1 MSDLADSTTVPAW
14 YKGYLWLPR
23 REAPEAF
30 EDFLRRWAGPGYL
43 VIGVAEDVASHG
55 DAQFLQTRRAPKPR
69 QAPELY
75 WEQHAALH
83 TQLCS
88 MGLQHMPVGLG
99 PGPSEPFALAWL
111 LPAPTQGKLLAPAGY
126 EQRVDLTE
134 EQRDSWLDWMAKQ
147 LGTTSPKPAQR
158 ALLQPP
164 GVLRPACWSYGSY
177 RGDAPIDGPYT
188 RRLRTLLAAL
198 PRYACDYSTPALAAT
213 PDHATEW
220 PLLLN
225 QRPSGTIEGMRR
237 GQVHQELFP
246 ISLPEQDEAYWLS
259 TKPGGGSKLVLS
271 LQLKPL
277 G

>member
-1 MSDLADSTTVPAW
+1 MPTW

-23 REAPEAF
+23 REAPETF

-55 DAQFLQTRRAPKPR
+55 DAQFLQMRRTPKPL
-69 QAPELY
+69 QAPVLY

-99 PGPSEPFALAWL
+99 PGPGEPFALAWL
-111 LPAPTQGKLLAPAGY
+111 LPAPTQGKLFAPAGY
-126 EQRVDLTE
+126 EQRADLNE
-134 EQRDSWLDWMAKQ
+134 EQRDSWLDWVAKQ
-147 LGTTSPKPAQR
+147 LSAMSLKPAQR
-158 ALLQPP
+158 VLLQPP
-164 GVLRPACWSYGSY
+164 GALRPACWNYGSY

-188 RRLRTLLAAL
+188 QRLRTLLAAL
-198 PRYACDYSTPALAAT
+198 PRYACDYSTPAVAAT
-213 PDHATEW
+213 PDQATDW

-225 QRPSGTIEGMRR
+225 QQPSGTIEGMRR
-237 GQVHQELFP
+237 EQVHQELFS

-259 TKPGGGSKLVLS
+259 TKPGGASKLVFSPQPKS
-271 LQLKPL
+271 L